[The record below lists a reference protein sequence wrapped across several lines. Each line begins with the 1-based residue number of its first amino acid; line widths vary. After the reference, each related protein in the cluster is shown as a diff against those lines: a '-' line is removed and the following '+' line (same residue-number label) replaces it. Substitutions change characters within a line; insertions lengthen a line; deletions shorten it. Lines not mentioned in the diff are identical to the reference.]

1 MIYLDYAANTPADP
15 AVLAAF
21 CETESR
27 FPANPNARHPLGRA
41 ARAELARITDSIAAL
56 LGVGPENVIYTS
68 GATES
73 NNLAV
78 KGLVQANPTGGR
90 HILTTPLEHPSVRGA
105 LAWLEGQGYQVEEL
119 PLCSDGMVDLTR
131 LPGLVREDTVLAT
144 VCAVDSETGVVQ
156 PVREMGELLRQ
167 FPNCRFHVDAVQAV
181 GKLDLS
187 FAGADTVS
195 IAPHKFYGL
204 NGSGLLLKRSC
215 VPLAPQ
221 IHGGASA
228 TDARSG
234 TPALALAAA
243 TEATLSLAL
252 AHQKERLERVA
263 ALNARLR
270 EKLSSRPQVR
280 VNSPADASPYI
291 LNLSVRNVL
300 GTVLQREM
308 GKRGV
313 CVSVRSACARNGE
326 PSRAVLA
333 LTGDRRNALS
343 SWRVSLS
350 HLTTETELDGFLQ
363 ALDDCCRALGAG

>member
-1 MIYLDYAANTPADP
+1 M
-15 AVLAAF
+15 
-21 CETESR
+21 
-27 FPANPNARHPLGRA
+27 
-41 ARAELARITDSIAAL
+41 
-56 LGVGPENVIYTS
+56 
-68 GATES
+68 
-73 NNLAV
+73 
-78 KGLVQANPTGGR
+78 
-90 HILTTPLEHPSVRGA
+90 
-105 LAWLEGQGYQVEEL
+105 EEL
-119 PLCSDGMVDLTR
+119 PLCPDGRVDLSR

-204 NGSGLLLKRSC
+204 NGSGLLLKRGC

-228 TDARSG
+228 TDVRSG

-243 TEATLSLAL
+243 TEAALSLAL
-252 AHQKERLERVA
+252 AHQTERLERVS

-270 EKLSSRPQVR
+270 EELSRRPQVR
-280 VNSPADASPYI
+280 VNSPANTSPYI

-300 GTVLQREM
+300 GTVLQREL

-350 HLTTETELDGFLQ
+350 HLTTEQELDGFLQ
-363 ALDDCCRALGAG
+363 ALDDCCRSLGAV

>member
-21 CETESR
+21 CETEAR
-27 FPANPNARHPLGRA
+27 FPANPNARHPMGRA
-41 ARAELARITDSIAAL
+41 ARAELARITGSVAAL
-56 LGVGPENVIYTS
+56 LDVGPGDVIYTS
-68 GATES
+68 GASES

-78 KGLVQANPTGGR
+78 KGLVQANPSGGR

-105 LAWLEGQGYQVEEL
+105 LTWLEGQGYQVEEL
-119 PLCSDGMVDLTR
+119 PLCPDGKVDLAQ
-131 LPGLVREDTVLAT
+131 LPDLVREDTVLAT

-156 PVREMGELLRQ
+156 PIREMGELLRQ
-167 FPNCRFHVDAVQAV
+167 FPGCRFHVDAVQAV

-204 NGSGLLLKRSC
+204 NGSGLLLKRGC

-228 TDARSG
+228 TEARSG

-243 TEATLSLAL
+243 TETALSLAL
-252 AHQKERLERVA
+252 SHREERLGRVA
-263 ALNARLR
+263 ALNTRLR
-270 EKLSSRPQVR
+270 EALSRRPQVR
-280 VNSPADASPYI
+280 INSPADASPYI
-291 LNLSVRNVL
+291 LNLSVRGVL

-326 PSRAVLA
+326 PSGAVMA
-333 LTGDRRNALS
+333 LTGDQRNALS

-350 HLTTETELDGFLQ
+350 HLTTEAELDGFLQ
-363 ALDDCCRALGAG
+363 ALDDCCRELGAG

>member
-27 FPANPNARHPLGRA
+27 FSANPNARHPLGRA
-41 ARAELARITDSIAAL
+41 ARAELARITDSVAVL

-78 KGLVQANPTGGR
+78 KGLVQANPSGGR

-105 LAWLEGQGYQVEEL
+105 LSWLEGQGYQVEEL
-119 PLCSDGMVDLTR
+119 PLCSDGRVDLSR

-156 PVREMGELLRQ
+156 PVREMGELLRR

-204 NGSGLLLKRSC
+204 NGSGLLLKRGC
-215 VPLAPQ
+215 VPLAP
-221 IHGGASA
+221 
-228 TDARSG
+228 
-234 TPALALAAA
+234 
-243 TEATLSLAL
+243 
-252 AHQKERLERVA
+252 
-263 ALNARLR
+263 
-270 EKLSSRPQVR
+270 
-280 VNSPADASPYI
+280 
-291 LNLSVRNVL
+291 
-300 GTVLQREM
+300 
-308 GKRGV
+308 
-313 CVSVRSACARNGE
+313 
-326 PSRAVLA
+326 
-333 LTGDRRNALS
+333 
-343 SWRVSLS
+343 
-350 HLTTETELDGFLQ
+350 
-363 ALDDCCRALGAG
+363 